1 MNGNSGFYLVSSSTK
16 YFWSTYSMPRIY
28 IINEYILKI
37 NINCFGAGKWKNC
50 LLVFYVI
57 FIFSS
62 VQFIHSVVSDYLRP
76 SGLRH
81 ARLACP
87 SPTPGAYLN
96 SWPLSWWCH
105 PTISSSVIPFSSC
118 LQLFPASGSFPVS
131 QFFTSGSQRIGVS
144 ALASILPMSI
154 QDWIS
159 LQLKGLN
166 SLHQQHSSK
175 TSVLLHSAF
184 SMDQLTHPYM
194 TTGKNIALT
203 RQNFVGQ
210 VMSLLFN
217 MVSSWIV
224 NEN

>member
-1 MNGNSGFYLVSSSTK
+1 M
-16 YFWSTYSMPRIY
+16 
-28 IINEYILKI
+28 
-37 NINCFGAGKWKNC
+37 
-50 LLVFYVI
+50 
-57 FIFSS
+57 
-62 VQFIHSVVSDYLRP
+62 SDYLRP

-87 SPTPGAYLN
+87 SPTPGTYLN

-105 PTISSSVIPFSSC
+105 PTISSSVIPFSSS
-118 LQLFPASGSFPVS
+118 LQLLPASGSFPVS

-144 ALASILPMSI
+144 ALASVLPMSI

-217 MVSSWIV
+217 MLSRLVIAYLPRRRHLLIPWW
-224 NEN
+224 